1 MKTYI
6 RICILL
12 CAILVNTSS
21 FAQGFKVLGNVLDA
35 QDGKCLNNV
44 SITLVSK
51 DSSVVAHV
59 MTDDKGRFCFD
70 NLRTNDYSIRF
81 SVLGYFD
88 TTFSILGLSDNYECK
103 NVYMTS
109 KLYQLNEITV
119 SAQATRLGV
128 DRITFFPS
136 QEIRKVSQDAL
147 DVIRLLNMPD
157 LKFDIVNH
165 SFSSLK
171 NGVIQIRIDGV
182 ISTQKDLI
190 AIQPQDIARVEYV
203 NNPNIIYGDGITAV
217 ILIKTRR
224 TFIGIQSG
232 ARISQALTTLLGDG
246 YVYLNLHKPNKR
258 IAFKISE
265 NYNYANGIF
274 DEIIKD
280 FHYPDN
286 ILHLEGHGA
295 NWRERQFSPSGQLDY
310 TRYFEDESFLN
321 ISLRHTFVSDNPT
334 DMVSTAFTNT
344 EPFFTEHTRKKDNI
358 HSTSIDIYYSR
369 IFKNTNQLDANI
381 TGTYIG
387 TDFSQAYSKEYVHA
401 NYDDY
406 EYTYFANGRH
416 GSIIGE
422 LKYNMPIF
430 SKYQLTFGTHNC
442 YSLTRNKYLVESN
455 TTPSHMDVFSTYNY
469 IEFSGSIAK
478 LKYSIGGG
486 FSYNDRKNDSQRN
499 SYVFFRPKLSLQMSL
514 SEICSIQYLLSIVPN
529 EPALSLLSNIEQPMS
544 EYEVK
549 VGNPTLKPY
558 QAYSNRFTL
567 SLMKKNTYI
576 ALTNYMQYNASS
588 IYNSINYNN
597 PSRKFV
603 YSNSNQGHFLHWQTQ
618 LYASQK
624 LFKEKLSLSTFGL
637 MNHYVNHAED
647 YKNHYTAF
655 LCGGSISF
663 DEQRWGVS
671 ANYLSPVR
679 FLFNEIKTTQSANI
693 QLSAYYRT
701 NHLQMSLSVNN
712 PFRANAYTQKEE
724 MNSKLIQSVYTHYAK
739 YNNNFMNITLSY
751 IFNRGKNKTYRQI
764 LQNAD
769 NDSGVM
775 K

>member
-217 ILIKTRR
+217 
-224 TFIGIQSG
+224 
-232 ARISQALTTLLGDG
+232 
-246 YVYLNLHKPNKR
+246 HKPNKR

-442 YSLTRNKYLVESN
+442 YIWN
-455 TTPSHMDVFSTYNY
+455 T
-469 IEFSGSIAK
+469 
-478 LKYSIGGG
+478 
-486 FSYNDRKNDSQRN
+486 
-499 SYVFFRPKLSLQMSL
+499 
-514 SEICSIQYLLSIVPN
+514 
-529 EPALSLLSNIEQPMS
+529 
-544 EYEVK
+544 
-549 VGNPTLKPY
+549 
-558 QAYSNRFTL
+558 
-567 SLMKKNTYI
+567 
-576 ALTNYMQYNASS
+576 
-588 IYNSINYNN
+588 
-597 PSRKFV
+597 
-603 YSNSNQGHFLHWQTQ
+603 
-618 LYASQK
+618 
-624 LFKEKLSLSTFGL
+624 
-637 MNHYVNHAED
+637 
-647 YKNHYTAF
+647 
-655 LCGGSISF
+655 
-663 DEQRWGVS
+663 
-671 ANYLSPVR
+671 
-679 FLFNEIKTTQSANI
+679 
-693 QLSAYYRT
+693 
-701 NHLQMSLSVNN
+701 
-712 PFRANAYTQKEE
+712 
-724 MNSKLIQSVYTHYAK
+724 
-739 YNNNFMNITLSY
+739 
-751 IFNRGKNKTYRQI
+751 
-764 LQNAD
+764 
-769 NDSGVM
+769 
-775 K
+775 